1 MRPATVFLRPLRGLR
16 KENQKFE
23 EMRRREAQGI
33 AERLGTL
40 RLQTGPAGEA
50 TRATCFGLPYA
61 ARYGG

>member
-1 MRPATVFLRPLRGLR
+1 MERRRVAGLRG
-16 KENQKFE
+16 FE